1 MKYYRNQNQLILR
14 RPNQG
19 ETQLL
24 PRSQTTFYILGSEYE
39 FSFNVND
46 AGEVES
52 MTMHP
57 DGDNDV
63 ICKKIV
69 M

>member
-1 MKYYRNQNQLILR
+1 MKYYRNQNQLILHI
-14 RPNQG
+14 PNQG

-24 PRSQTTFYILGSEYE
+24 PRSQTTFYIKGSENE

-57 DGDNDV
+57 DRGDDV